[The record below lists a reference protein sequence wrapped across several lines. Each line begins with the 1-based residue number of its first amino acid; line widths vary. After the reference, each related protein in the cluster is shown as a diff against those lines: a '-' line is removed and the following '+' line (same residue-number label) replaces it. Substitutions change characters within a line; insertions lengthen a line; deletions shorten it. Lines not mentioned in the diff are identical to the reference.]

1 MHKEYAIGIPN
12 PELIAPKGYALDPAL
27 MARPGNAD
35 IQLDLFLDYAN
46 NVKLYPAFHECRG
59 VSRVEFSIDYG
70 NTWSDAEIY
79 YSGGNLAWSLWK
91 THWMPTATGYYNLLV
106 CATDGEGRRPEMGRR
121 SRPFLRHSRAS
132 HDGAA

>member
-46 NVKLYPAFHECRG
+46 NVKLYAVLHEYFR
-59 VSRVEFSIDYG
+59 
-70 NTWSDAEIY
+70 
-79 YSGGNLAWSLWK
+79 
-91 THWMPTATGYYNLLV
+91 
-106 CATDGEGRRPEMGRR
+106 
-121 SRPFLRHSRAS
+121 
-132 HDGAA
+132 